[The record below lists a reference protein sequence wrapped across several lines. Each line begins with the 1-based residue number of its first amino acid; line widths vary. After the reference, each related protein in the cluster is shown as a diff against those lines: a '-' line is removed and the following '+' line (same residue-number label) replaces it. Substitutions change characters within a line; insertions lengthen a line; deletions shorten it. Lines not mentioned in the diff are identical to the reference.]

1 MAGSLIERHSVAAP
15 QHLADGVHGRPYGGS
30 STLVVL
36 TRWPGPFSADA
47 TLAGMSD
54 TLFAGTER
62 WLAPASGTEYDG
74 RPTDVP
80 VVELGERISGWFH
93 RWL

>member
-1 MAGSLIERHSVAAP
+1 MAGSVIDRHSVAAP
-15 QHLADGVHGRPYGGS
+15 RHLADGVHGRPYGGS
-30 STLVVL
+30 LTLVAL
-36 TRWPGPFSADA
+36 TRWPGLFAAGA

-62 WLAPASGTEYDG
+62 WMPPASVQTL
-74 RPTDVP
+74 RAPSHL
-80 VVELGERISGWFH
+80 VELGERISGWFD